1 MPETPQ
7 EPTTHPPELPDSAGA
22 ALSEAELAQQRA
34 AEFARVLRELTPR
47 VFVTPVLVA
56 INIVVFVAAVLSG
69 VHFMN
74 PSIADLLNWGADFG
88 PKVLVGEWWRT
99 FTCTFLHIGVIHIA
113 MNMFILA
120 AVGPLVERLVGN
132 TGFLILYVVSGL
144 FGSMVS
150 LCYHPL
156 VVSAGASG
164 AVFGVYGALIA
175 VLRQKPGAVPAET
188 LDRIRKSGLAFVGY
202 NLLFGFMLPGIDNAA
217 HIGGLIGGFLCG
229 VVLNLPLAPESR
241 AKRPARN
248 VAAAVCGL
256 MLVGLGAGGFLVL
269 HSDLGD
275 ADAATELE
283 RFAGTEDRLMNV
295 SDTARARA
303 ERGELSWPDFAD
315 IIQRDVLPEWRA
327 TAERL
332 GKLQNVPPD
341 VRERLPALLNYMK
354 LRQQGWELQVQ
365 AVRENDPIKMRRA
378 DEAHSRADEIA
389 HKLNPSGKPGK

>member
-1 MPETPQ
+1 M
-7 EPTTHPPELPDSAGA
+7 
-22 ALSEAELAQQRA
+22 
-34 AEFARVLRELTPR
+34 EFARVLRKLTPR
-47 VFVTPVLVA
+47 VFVTSALVA
-56 INIVVFVAAVLSG
+56 INLIVFVVAVLSG
-69 VHFMN
+69 VHLMN

-88 PKVLVGEWWRT
+88 PKVLAGEWWRT
-99 FTCTFLHIGVIHIA
+99 FTCTFLHIGVIHLA

-120 AVGPLVERLVGN
+120 MVGPLVERLVGN

-175 VLRQKPGAVPAET
+175 VLRQKPGAVPTET

-217 HIGGLIGGFLCG
+217 HVGGLIGGFLCG
-229 VVLNLPLAPESR
+229 VVLNLPLTPESR

-269 HSDLGD
+269 HSDIGD
-275 ADAATELE
+275 ADALTELE
-283 RFAGTEDRLMNV
+283 RFVATEERLLNIYN
-295 SDTARARA
+295 TALTRA
-303 ERGELSWPDFAD
+303 ERGELSGPAFAD
-315 IIQRDVLPEWRA
+315 TIQRDILPEWSA

-332 GKLQNVPPD
+332 GKLRNVPPD
-341 VRERLPALLNYMK
+341 VRERLTELLNYMK
-354 LRQQGWELQVQ
+354 LRQQ
-365 AVRENDPIKMRRA
+365 A
-378 DEAHSRADEIA
+378 
-389 HKLNPSGKPGK
+389 